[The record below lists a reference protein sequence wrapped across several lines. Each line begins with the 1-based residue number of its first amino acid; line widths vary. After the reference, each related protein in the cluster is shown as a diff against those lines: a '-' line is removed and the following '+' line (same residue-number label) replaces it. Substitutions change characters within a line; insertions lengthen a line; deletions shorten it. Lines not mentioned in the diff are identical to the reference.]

1 MSVSGFSIADDI
13 GTAPAIAVA
22 VLVVLGLG
30 LLAVELRLARE
41 RGRGLVFA
49 TGLLGMLLFAAAV
62 LRPARITVHGM
73 RVGPRVVVLVDQSR
87 RLLIPTDDVTPAGQA
102 TRRKRALD
110 AARELGKVLDGA
122 RVSVLGFGEGSA
134 VPITLE
140 GDDTGGRLTTESDL
154 RAALSGLVGGAG
166 EHPEAVV
173 VVSDGRL
180 STPTADAVV
189 REHLGRLGVPVHT
202 VEVEK
207 RAPKDASIR
216 SVRAAGAAVAHQSL
230 ALTVEVGCSG
240 GLSCKLVPVTVTE
253 LMSDVEPALLASGE
267 AKIEDGVGRV
277 QLDVTLD
284 RAGERVLQV
293 AIEAPEGDELA
304 ANDSR
309 LLTLAVARDRVR
321 LLHLAGRPTY
331 DVRALRRWLKS
342 DEAVDVVAFFIL
354 REGTQGEDDPNADER
369 DLALI
374 EFPVNELFTTHL
386 PSFDAVILQD
396 IDAVRY
402 KLAQHLP
409 RLARYVEAGGGL
421 IMVGGPSSF
430 GGGKY
435 SQTPLD
441 SVLPV
446 EQVSGGEDI
455 DMTSFVPEYT
465 EAGRAAPVTRGLRD
479 LVSEELPT
487 MHGTNLLGAAR
498 ASAIV
503 LLEHPKLKAGIA
515 RMPVLALG
523 EAGDGRSIALS
534 IDDTH
539 QLAFSEFAAKVAGRA
554 YGALWDGLLG
564 WLMRD
569 PRYEAARVELAHDCI
584 AGEPAALRVTRLP
597 GMAGKVDV
605 SIERLGIRRS
615 GDKIEASA
623 AASNETTVEVPL
635 PRLEAGGY
643 TARVKIGAAPPTRH
657 DFACERA
664 GPAWADS
671 RPDPERL
678 ERIAEV
684 TGGKAVSYKN
694 VGAIPVPK
702 ATEVAAERHVSP
714 VFPAWAWSLAG
725 AVMLGAHWVARRR
738 SGLS

>member
-13 GTAPAIAVA
+13 GTSPAIVVG
-22 VLVVLGLG
+22 VLVLLGLA

-41 RGRGLVFA
+41 RGRLLVFA
-49 TGLLGMLLFAAAV
+49 TGFVGMVLFAAAV
-62 LRPARITVHGM
+62 LRPARITVRGM

-87 RLLIPTDDVTPAGQA
+87 RLLIPLSDGGQDG

-110 AARELGKVLDGA
+110 VARRLGVSLEGA
-122 RVSVLGFGEGSA
+122 RVSVLGFGEGA
-134 VPITLE
+134 VTPLNLE
-140 GDDTGGRLTTESDL
+140 NDDPARRLSTESDL
-154 RAALSGLVGGAG
+154 RAALSSLVGGAG
-166 EHPEAVV
+166 EHPEAIV

-180 STPTADAVV
+180 STPTEDAITK
-189 REHLGRLGVPVHT
+189 EQLGRLGVPVHT
-202 VEVEK
+202 VEVER

-240 GLSCKLVPVTVTE
+240 GLSCRLVPVTVTE

-267 AKIEDGVGRV
+267 AKIEDGVGKV
-277 QLDVTLD
+277 QLDITLD

-293 AIEAPEGDELA
+293 AIESPEGDEVA
-304 ANDSR
+304 ENDSR
-309 LLTLAVARDRVR
+309 LLTLSVARDRVR

-409 RLARYVEAGGGL
+409 RLARYVEGGGGL

-446 EQVSGGEDI
+446 EQVAGGEDI
-455 DMTSFVPEYT
+455 DMASFVPEYT

-479 LVSEELPT
+479 LVGEDLPT
-487 MHGTNLLGAAR
+487 MHGTNLLGSAR
-498 ASAIV
+498 ASSIV
-503 LLEHPKLKAGIA
+503 LLEHPRLKAGA
-515 RMPVLALG
+515 AHMPVLALG

-534 IDDTH
+534 VDDTH
-539 QLAFSEFAAKVAGRA
+539 QLAYSEFAAKVAGRA

-569 PRYEAARVELAHDCI
+569 PRYEAARVELAHECI

-597 GMAGKVDV
+597 GMTGKIDV
-605 SIERLGIRRS
+605 SIERLGATQ
-615 GDKIEASA
+615 GKKVEATA
-623 AASNETTVEVPL
+623 APSTDTTVEVPL
-635 PRLEAGGY
+635 PKLEAGGY
-643 TARVKIGAAPPTRH
+643 TARVRIGAAPPTRH

-678 ERIAEV
+678 ERIAQV
-684 TGGKAVSYKN
+684 TGGKAVSYKD
-694 VGAIPVPK
+694 VDSIPVPK

-714 VFPAWAWSLAG
+714 VLPAWAWSLAS

-738 SGLS
+738 SGLL

>member
-1 MSVSGFSIADDI
+1 MSVSGFSMADDI
-13 GTAPAIAVA
+13 GTSPAIVVA
-22 VLVVLGLG
+22 VLVVLGLS
-30 LLAVELRLARE
+30 LLVLELRLARE
-41 RGRGLVFA
+41 RGRLLVFG

-87 RLLIPTDDVTPAGQA
+87 RLLIPTADG

-110 AARELGKVLDGA
+110 VARGLGKSLDGA
-122 RVSVLGFGEGSA
+122 RVSVLGFGEGPAAPLS
-134 VPITLE
+134 LE
-140 GDDTGGRLTTESDL
+140 SDDPGGHLSTESDL
-154 RAALSGLVGGAG
+154 RAALSSLVGGAG
-166 EHPEAVV
+166 EHPEAIV

-180 STPTADAVV
+180 STPTEDAITK
-189 REHLGRLGVPVHT
+189 EQLGRLGVPVHT
-202 VEVEK
+202 VDVE
-207 RAPKDASIR
+207 RHAPKDASIR
-216 SVRAAGAAVAHQSL
+216 SIRAAGAAVAHQSL

-240 GLSCKLVPVTVTE
+240 GLSCRLVPVTVTE

-267 AKIEDGVGRV
+267 AKIENGVGKV

-293 AIEAPEGDELA
+293 AIESPEGDEIA

-309 LLTLAVARDRVR
+309 LITLSVARDRVR

-354 REGTQGEDDPNADER
+354 REGSQGEDDPNADER

-409 RLARYVEAGGGL
+409 RLAHYVESGGGL

-446 EQVSGGEDI
+446 EQVPGGEDV
-455 DMTSFVPEYT
+455 DTTAFVPEYT

-479 LVSEELPT
+479 LVGEELPA
-487 MHGTNLLGAAR
+487 MHGTNLLGSAR
-498 ASAIV
+498 QGAIV
-503 LLEHPKLKAGIA
+503 LLEHPRLKVGLT

-534 IDDTH
+534 VDDTH
-539 QLAFSEFAAKVAGRA
+539 QLAFSEFAAGVAGRA

-569 PRYEAARVELAHDCI
+569 PRYEAARVELAHECI
-584 AGEPAALRVTRLP
+584 AGEPATLRVTRLP
-597 GMAGKVDV
+597 GMTGKVGV
-605 SIERLGIRRS
+605 AIERLGAKQ
-615 GDKIEASA
+615 GKKIEATA
-623 AASNETTVEVPL
+623 APSTDTTVEVQL
-635 PRLEAGGY
+635 PALEAGGY
-643 TARVKIGAAPPTRH
+643 TARVSIGAAPPTRH

-678 ERIAEV
+678 ERIAKV
-684 TGGKAVSYKN
+684 TGGRSVSHDDL
-694 VGAIPVPK
+694 GRIPVPK
-702 ATEVAAERHVSP
+702 ATEVAAERHVAP
-714 VFPAWAWSLAG
+714 VLPAWAWSLAS

-738 SGLS
+738 GGLL